1 MTSPET
7 LITKVSAPAA
17 LIVAA
22 VIWAMVAA
30 AWDLRTRRIPN
41 WMTFP
46 AALLGMVL
54 NLALGGGA
62 GLWRSALGTL
72 TGLALLIVPFAM
84 GGMGAGDV
92 KMLAAVGAIGGPA
105 FAFSTFLYG
114 SIAGGAIALVL
125 ISARHWTAWRASGSA
140 SAAPTNA
147 ESAGADSVIAQP
159 STAASPKT
167 QYSRLT
173 FPYGVAI
180 LAGAIVTSIWR

>member
-7 LITKVSAPAA
+7 LIAKVSAPMAP
-17 LIVAA
+17 IVAA
-22 VIWAMVAA
+22 VIWAVVAA

-46 AALLGMVL
+46 AALLGLVL

-62 GLWRSALGTL
+62 GLWQSALGTL
-72 TGLALLIVPFAM
+72 TGLALLVIPFAM

-92 KMLAAVGAIGGPA
+92 KMLAAVGALGGPA

-114 SIAGGAIALVL
+114 SIAGGVIALVL
-125 ISARHWTAWRASGSA
+125 MLARYWTAWRASGSD
-140 SAAPTNA
+140 SAAGAARSEA
-147 ESAGADSVIAQP
+147 ESDGAEPA
-159 STAASPKT
+159 TAASTKT
-167 QYSRLT
+167 PSSRLT